1 MHYLT
6 LKLSAFKV
14 KQAEAELGQAQ
25 PELGLKNGII
35 EVGFWRFKL
44 QFEVEILSLT
54 LKLNF
59 KLEASHWILNL

>member
-1 MHYLT
+1 MPFRTKLLYEKTKVWQMHYLT

-35 EVGFWRFKL
+35 EVGF
-44 QFEVEILSLT
+44 
-54 LKLNF
+54 
-59 KLEASHWILNL
+59 